1 MEIEEVTLNIIGWL
15 IKIGRGV
22 RIDPL
27 SMQPKESRILTSITA
42 DEDGDSIIKE
52 LAVNSAHQASPECMF
67 GYSDHSEDHSGSCKA
82 LAHRF
87 EASFREMGV
96 SARVRNL
103 SKIKVMIDIARSRR
117 ETLSDHFSVD
127 RLEVIDHKEW
137 DINSYIVAD
146 PRNVNTIK
154 IIDCKTRDLWVP
166 AYGFYHC
173 PNDLV
178 KQRNIA

>member
-15 IKIGRGV
+15 IRIGRGV

-27 SMQPKESRILTSITA
+27 SMQPEESRILTSITA

-52 LAVNSAHQASPECMF
+52 LAVNSAHQASPDCMF
-67 GYSDHSEDHSGSCKA
+67 GHSEDREDHSASCKT

-96 SARVRNL
+96 AARVRNL
-103 SKIKVMIDIARSRR
+103 SKIKVILDRPRSSREILSGHFPVDRIDI
-117 ETLSDHFSVD
+117 
-127 RLEVIDHKEW
+127 IDHKGW

-154 IIDCKTRDLWVP
+154 IIDCKAWELWVP